1 MSSEGHDRCSL
12 FGLGKSYHRND
23 AERLGH
29 LLVLK
34 HILAEHMVIGNH
46 DNVISYLKL
55 GPKALD
61 FLQSKIKVQLLDNT
75 VTGSNFFPPPVNDL
89 KFKIPGQWS
98 KRRFLTKIE
107 FALFFQTFWRL

>member
-55 GPKALD
+55 GPKAMD
-61 FLQSKIKVQLLDNT
+61 FLQSKIKVQLLDNRDFEQGPRKSL
-75 VTGSNFFPPPVNDL
+75 VEIGRAHV
-89 KFKIPGQWS
+89 
-98 KRRFLTKIE
+98 
-107 FALFFQTFWRL
+107 

>member
-1 MSSEGHDRCSL
+1 MQGSGGARVSSEGHDRSPL

-34 HILAEHMVIGNH
+34 HVLAEHMVIGNH
-46 DNVISYLKL
+46 DNVISYVKL

-61 FLQSKIKVQLLDNT
+61 FLQSRLKV
-75 VTGSNFFPPPVNDL
+75 
-89 KFKIPGQWS
+89 
-98 KRRFLTKIE
+98 
-107 FALFFQTFWRL
+107 LFICKAAWQF